1 LSITTEEFIM
11 QGDES
16 LHEWLSSYAKD
27 HVIQRYLEVGVR
39 DGDSLRCVV
48 ENSRTLGVVYLA
60 DTWGSEYGGTGRDGH
75 GHIDVLLDSL
85 GFYGGR
91 VYLDGDSKATVP
103 RLTRAWADLILIDG
117 DHSDSGAM
125 ADLENCWPLLASGGR
140 LVFHDT
146 NHPSHPGLR
155 SVFLS
160 FVGDRACCHE
170 FVDDGHGFGV
180 AWKE

>member
-1 LSITTEEFIM
+1 
-11 QGDES
+11 
-16 LHEWLSSYAKD
+16 
-27 HVIQRYLEVGVR
+27 
-39 DGDSLRCVV
+39 
-48 ENSRTLGVVYLA
+48 LGVVYLA

-75 GHIDVLLDSL
+75 GHIDFLLDSL